1 MAKPNGKQGG
11 IRLRR
16 MNWVMITIT
25 VALAVALFVT
35 VFSTY
40 RSFKNLEQ
48 ATARYT
54 LARTDTANMQAG
66 SDYLTDRVRTFV
78 VTGNVDSAEDFFRE
92 VEVTRRRD
100 LAMESMESALSGT
113 DTARYLGEALQASNR
128 LAESERYAMALAASG
143 YEIDPASLPNA
154 LRTVTLTAEDEA
166 LSGEERLKKAMDLV
180 FDETYQTYKQTIRD
194 DIARCEKALLGE
206 TEDARQRGSQQLGMA
221 LTVQALLLMLLVMVV
236 IVIVL
241 CNGRLVFQPIEA
253 LVQAINKDVTTEE
266 SGAHELRIVAR
277 AYNQALAENQQNQE
291 RLAYRATHDA
301 LTGLYNRGAFEQARQ
316 RTRGRAQAMLIIDVD
331 RFKIF
336 NDEYG
341 HDMGDRVLQ
350 KVASAIQNNFR
361 EEDYV
366 CRFGGDEFT
375 VIMVHATSAMRSL
388 VEAKIESIRE
398 TLRNTSD
405 GLPVIT
411 LSIGVAFSDR
421 PDPTDDILK
430 DADTAL
436 YATKERG
443 RDGYTFY
450 GDGGKGQGSSPQNT

>member
-1 MAKPNGKQGG
+1 MIPRPEYPKPQFERKSWMNLNGEWAFCFDNGRSG
-11 IRLRR
+11 EARTIYETDEAFDR
-16 MNWVMITIT
+16 TIT
-25 VALAVALFVT
+25 VPFCV
-35 VFSTY
+35 
-40 RSFKNLEQ
+40 
-48 ATARYT
+48 
-54 LARTDTANMQAG
+54 
-66 SDYLTDRVRTFV
+66 
-78 VTGNVDSAEDFFRE
+78 
-92 VEVTRRRD
+92 
-100 LAMESMESALSGT
+100 ESALSGT

-436 YATKERG
+436 YSVKRTIRCSCAV
-443 RDGYTFY
+443 Y
-450 GDGGKGQGSSPQNT
+450 GPSYQTSMILQNIPTTVSQRMRTAGTRLIWRNT

>member
-1 MAKPNGKQGG
+1 
-11 IRLRR
+11 
-16 MNWVMITIT
+16 
-25 VALAVALFVT
+25 
-35 VFSTY
+35 
-40 RSFKNLEQ
+40 
-48 ATARYT
+48 
-54 LARTDTANMQAG
+54 
-66 SDYLTDRVRTFV
+66 
-78 VTGNVDSAEDFFRE
+78 
-92 VEVTRRRD
+92 
-100 LAMESMESALSGT
+100 
-113 DTARYLGEALQASNR
+113 
-128 LAESERYAMALAASG
+128 
-143 YEIDPASLPNA
+143 
-154 LRTVTLTAEDEA
+154 
-166 LSGEERLKKAMDLV
+166 
-180 FDETYQTYKQTIRD
+180 
-194 DIARCEKALLGE
+194 
-206 TEDARQRGSQQLGMA
+206 
-221 LTVQALLLMLLVMVV
+221 
-236 IVIVL
+236 
-241 CNGRLVFQPIEA
+241 
-253 LVQAINKDVTTEE
+253 
-266 SGAHELRIVAR
+266 
-277 AYNQALAENQQNQE
+277 
-291 RLAYRATHDA
+291 
-301 LTGLYNRGAFEQARQ
+301 
-316 RTRGRAQAMLIIDVD
+316 MLIIDVD